1 MTIIPFDSFQDI
13 WTIFLLVFVRITGM
27 FFLSPIFGRS
37 NIPNYYKAGFSLV
50 FSIIMANSV
59 PALDLSLYTSLSSYV
74 VLIAKELLIGLML
87 GFISYL
93 IFSSIYIA
101 GQMID
106 VRIGFGM
113 VNVFD
118 PLSNVQIPIT
128 ADYYAIIATVMMLIT
143 DAHHLLIHAI
153 SESYTILPIGEVIFS
168 DDLVMQ
174 IVKLF
179 TNVFII
185 GFKIAA
191 PITVTILVTDVSL
204 GIISKSMP
212 QMNVFMLGMP
222 VKIIMGLLIIV
233 ITLGAFKG
241 IVNTIIQR
249 TYEEFYIFLR
259 QANGP

>member
-1 MTIIPFDSFQDI
+1 MCLSESQACSSYPLFSEEVIFPITTKRASAWFFNYNGKFGSCSGPFIIYIIVILCCANSKGAVDWTNAGIYIIPD
-13 WTIFLLVFVRITGM
+13 
-27 FFLSPIFGRS
+27 
-37 NIPNYYKAGFSLV
+37 
-50 FSIIMANSV
+50 
-59 PALDLSLYTSLSSYV
+59 
-74 VLIAKELLIGLML
+74 
-87 GFISYL
+87 
-93 IFSSIYIA
+93 FSSIYIA

-249 TYEEFYIFLR
+249 TYEEFYIF
-259 QANGP
+259 